1 MDWQVRS
8 ISSFLDHRRSYVAPT
23 HPKTHKKLLF
33 PFVIVLLCG
42 FATLIRTAYK
52 ILKKSRERQ
61 PSTLY

>member
-8 ISSFLDHRRSYVAPT
+8 IDSFLDHRRSYVAPT
-23 HPKTHKKLLF
+23 HPKTPKKLLF

-52 ILKKSRERQ
+52 I
-61 PSTLY
+61 